1 MTEVLSQDGGST
13 VPRRQLGRQL
23 RHLREKAGV
32 TVRAAVETMEWSG
45 QKLWRIEKGLGPV
58 RAMDVKNLCELYGAD
73 QRTTDTLM
81 ALAKETRAKG
91 WWHAYSKALPPWF
104 ELYVGLEAAACRIRA
119 YDADVING
127 LVQTRRYA
135 ELLTRMHPVSDE
147 ERAQWVDVRMGRQG
161 ILSRRVPAPPKLDMI
176 LGEAALLRIPDRA
189 VMREQLDRL
198 LAVSELPHVSL
209 RVVPISAGLHPGL
222 DCGNR
227 FTILEFPRARNGYSE
242 PPVIYTD
249 SLTSAWYGDAPDE
262 VAAYDRVWEQVE
274 AVSLPF
280 EESVQL
286 ISSLRKRGR
295 R

>member
-1 MTEVLSQDGGST
+1 MAEALSRDGGST
-13 VPRRQLGRQL
+13 VPRRQLGRHL
-23 RHLREKAGV
+23 RQLREKAGI

-73 QRTTDTLM
+73 QRTTEALM
-81 ALAKETRAKG
+81 ALAKETKAKG
-91 WWHAYSKALPPWF
+91 WWRAYGKALPPWF
-104 ELYVGLEAAACRIRA
+104 ELYVGLEAAASRIRA
-119 YDADVING
+119 YDGDVING

-135 ELLTRMHPVSDE
+135 DLLTRMHPVSEE
-147 ERAQWVDVRMGRQG
+147 ERAQWVEVRMGRQS

-198 LAVSELPHVSL
+198 LAVSELSHVSL
-209 RVVPISAGLHPGL
+209 RIIPISAGLHPGL

-227 FTILEFPRARNGYSE
+227 FTILEFSRARNGYSE
-242 PPVIYTD
+242 PPVIYAD
-249 SLTSAWYGDAPDE
+249 SLTGAWYGDAPDE
-262 VAAYDRVWEQVE
+262 VAAYDRVWREVE
-274 AVSLPF
+274 AVSLSS
-280 EESVQL
+280 EESLEL
-286 ISSLRKRGR
+286 ITSLRKRGR